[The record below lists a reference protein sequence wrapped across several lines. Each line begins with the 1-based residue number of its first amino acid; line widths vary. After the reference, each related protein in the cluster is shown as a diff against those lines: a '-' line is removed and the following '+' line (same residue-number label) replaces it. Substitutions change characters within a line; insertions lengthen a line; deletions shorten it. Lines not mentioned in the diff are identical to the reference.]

1 MEHPGIRIDRL
12 PPVESPVFII
22 GFDGWGNA
30 LQVATDTI
38 GYLVDR
44 LVAEPFGEVLPDPFY
59 LFAQSRPEVTIENGV
74 LRRLSA
80 PGGRLHAVVGA
91 TGSTDLVL
99 LKVDEPSLG
108 WYRFTGELLSLY
120 QQLHGRLL
128 VTLGSMFDNVLHTD
142 RLISGMA
149 AGEPMRSRLLQEDV
163 ALISYSGP
171 SAVHG
176 VLQQEAARLGIDAIS
191 LWCHCPHYLQGT
203 SHFGLQST
211 LGSLLARIGA
221 FALDTD
227 PLELQWLAL
236 NEKIQELIETKP
248 ELRAMINAL
257 RKEKVRGSLAGMKTA
272 VGKDDKVINIKD
284 FL

>member
-1 MEHPGIRIDRL
+1 M
-12 PPVESPVFII
+12 ESPVFII

-30 LQVATDTI
+30 LQVATDTVE
-38 GYLVDR
+38 YLVDR
-44 LVAEPFGEVLPDPFY
+44 LGAKPFGEILPDPFY
-59 LFAQSRPEVTIENGV
+59 IFAQTRPEVTIENGV
-74 LRRLSA
+74 FQKLTQ

-91 TGSTDLVL
+91 NRDADLVM

-108 WYRFTGELLSLY
+108 WHRFTSELLSLF

-128 VTLGSMFDNVLHTD
+128 ITLGSMFDNVLHSD

-149 AGEPMRSRLLQEDV
+149 SGEPLRSRLLQEDV

-171 SAVHG
+171 SAVHAM
-176 VLQQEAARLGIDAIS
+176 LQQEAARLGIDAIS

-211 LGSLLARIGA
+211 LGTLLARIGA
-221 FALDTD
+221 FDLDTEI
-227 PLELQWLAL
+227 LEQQWLIL
-236 NEKIQELIETKP
+236 NEKIQELIESKP

-272 VGKDDKVINIKD
+272 AGKDDKVINIKD